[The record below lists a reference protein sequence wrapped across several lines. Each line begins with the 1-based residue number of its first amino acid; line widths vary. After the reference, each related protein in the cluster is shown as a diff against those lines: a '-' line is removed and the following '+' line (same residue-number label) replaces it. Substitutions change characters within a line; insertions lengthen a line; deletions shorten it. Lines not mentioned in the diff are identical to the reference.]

1 MHKMSEEIM
10 REEKCEK
17 QTNEW
22 ERASR
27 A

>member
-1 MHKMSEEIM
+1 MSEEIM